1 MTAPCPYGGISRADR
16 IDQPDGPW
24 CDKAWHLSG
33 EDVRATSVL
42 RCAYCG
48 RKFARCAACNR
59 RGHSAADSMRGH
71 LRNCKARRDAKS

>member
-1 MTAPCPYGGISRADR
+1 VTSPYGGISRADR

-24 CDKAWHLSG
+24 CDKAWHLP
-33 EDVRATSVL
+33 EQVRATAVL

-59 RGHSAADSMRGH
+59 HGRGVVDSMLAH
-71 LRNCKARRDAKS
+71 LRTCKERRATS